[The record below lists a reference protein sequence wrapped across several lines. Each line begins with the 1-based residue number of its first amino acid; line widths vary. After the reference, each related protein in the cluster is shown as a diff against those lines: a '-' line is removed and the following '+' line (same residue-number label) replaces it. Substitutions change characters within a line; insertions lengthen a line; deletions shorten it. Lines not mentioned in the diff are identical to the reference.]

1 MRVQTLAIRNKIT
14 MTEVSNQSRNQ
25 LWLARKRLGLGQK
38 QVAYLLHHKTA
49 DQVSRYEK
57 GERVP
62 GLKLLLQLEI
72 IYGVPPRV
80 LYRDYYE
87 QLQTEIAGRA
97 HSLPTLSSAYALP
110 LPEPKLLSEFCSYE
124 ELLQNP
130 QLSQAENDRIGK
142 HILTLM
148 RRRSDK

>member
-1 MRVQTLAIRNKIT
+1 MEAHNKT
-14 MTEVSNQSRNQ
+14 HNQ

-38 QVAYLLHHKTA
+38 QVARLLNHKTT

-57 GERVP
+57 GERLP
-62 GLKLLLQLEI
+62 GLKLLLQFEI

-87 QLQTEIAGRA
+87 QLQAEITRLAF
-97 HSLPTLSSAYALP
+97 SLQTLTSAYALAP
-110 LPEPKLLSEFCSYE
+110 AEPKLLAEFCSYE

-130 QLSQAENDRIGK
+130 KLSQAENDRIRK
-142 HILTLM
+142 HIVTLM
-148 RRRSDK
+148 RQHNKKSGIIA

>member
-1 MRVQTLAIRNKIT
+1 MNVELLSTKQNH
-14 MTEVSNQSRNQ
+14 MTEAANKPRNQ

-38 QVAYLLHHKTA
+38 QVSYLLNHKTT

-57 GERVP
+57 GERLP

-87 QLQTEIAGRA
+87 QLQAEITERA
-97 HSLPTLSSAYALP
+97 YPLQTLSGAYALP
-110 LPEPKLLSEFCSYE
+110 LTEPKLFAEFCAYE

-130 QLSQAENDRIGK
+130 QLSQAEGERIRK
-142 HILTLM
+142 HVVTLM
-148 RRRSDK
+148 RRLSYK